1 MATVE
6 NLRFRTIEQKR
17 AVVYRALRM
26 NPHDQRL
33 WSLMLKLSSPQQIHY
48 ASKQG
53 VFINYS
59 RADDL
64 FVTQLVSDLREAKID
79 VWMDMFDVSHQG
91 DWRKEIGYALDRC
104 GVMLMI
110 SSRAALQDGDL
121 HTERQYFLTY
131 GKIIVPILY
140 QAESI
145 DLIGYPPP
153 VDFRY
158 SYSLGLQHLRRLLAI
173 RSTAVALAN
182 APRA

>member
-1 MATVE
+1 MTTVE

-26 NPHDQRL
+26 NPHDQRM
-33 WSLMLKLSSPQQIHY
+33 WSLMLKLSSPQQIYY

-59 RADDL
+59 RTDDL
-64 FVTQLVSDLREAKID
+64 FVTQLVTDLREARID
-79 VWMDMFDVSHQG
+79 VWLDMLDVSYQG
-91 DWRKEIGYALDRC
+91 DWRKEIGHALDRC

-121 HTERQYFLTY
+121 FSERQYFLTC
-131 GKIIVPILY
+131 GKIIVPIMY

-158 SYSLGLQHLRRLLAI
+158 SYGLGLQHLKRML
-173 RSTAVALAN
+173 
-182 APRA
+182 APRPATREMR